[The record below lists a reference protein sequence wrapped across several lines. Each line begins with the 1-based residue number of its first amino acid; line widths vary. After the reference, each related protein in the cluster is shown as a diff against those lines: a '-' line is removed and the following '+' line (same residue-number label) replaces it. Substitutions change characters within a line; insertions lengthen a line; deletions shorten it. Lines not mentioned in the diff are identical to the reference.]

1 MAVVHAGSALHKA
14 PSWIHHVRHTPTVA
28 SPIKTLTDLAMASY
42 DAALNCARQPD
53 MPWVSTG
60 DVVLDNIVWRGFA
73 QSIESELDEAT
84 GILRAEPA
92 LAPLISE
99 GEESGMMIMRA
110 GGGASESFRNLV
122 YSLLLCASRQLYI
135 LRSDF
140 NEAAYVGSVLE
151 NYEELKR
158 AARGEQVRAY
168 RITGFSGIKLA
179 ENARV
184 ETPWGALYRAPDN
197 AGPFAPFMHNI
208 PVTTVILAQPQLQS
222 LVISRDP
229 DPQAPLADEEQLR
242 QALRVRQLLPL
253 AFALVT
259 VHSNLCAPLPT
270 FELVMFPF
278 GTGVGW
284 SNTPW
289 FFPVNIS
296 PVEPTAGQ
304 LVEVEVWSRRL
315 DQHYVENLAV
325 TGRRI
330 VSAIAQRADVTDS
343 LVDAVTAWESM
354 VGTGTETSFRV
365 TAALSRLLERDPK
378 KRLAFRKELGDIYS
392 YRSRAVHG
400 DPLDPANVTSRSAR
414 AIEIGLKALAEIYS
428 RSEDWLTAK
437 SNERADRLILEE

>member
-1 MAVVHAGSALHKA
+1 M
-14 PSWIHHVRHTPTVA
+14 A

-42 DAALNCARQPD
+42 EAARNSARSE
-53 MPWVSTG
+53 MFGISTG
-60 DVVLDNIVWRGFA
+60 DAVLDGIMKRDFA
-73 QSIESELDEAT
+73 ESIESHLEEAAYA
-84 GILRAEPA
+84 LQAEPA
-92 LAPLISE
+92 LATFTS
-99 GEESGMMIMRA
+99 GDQESGVMIMHP
-110 GGGASESFRNLV
+110 GGGFRQTFHNII
-122 YSLLLCASRQLYI
+122 YSLLLCASRQIYI

-140 NEAAYVGSVLE
+140 NEASFVGLVLE

-158 AARGEQVRAY
+158 AARGEQIRAY
-168 RITGFSGIKLA
+168 KITGFSGVKLV
-179 ENARV
+179 EGARV
-184 ETPWGALYRAPDN
+184 ETPWGALYAAPEHT
-197 AGPFAPFMHNI
+197 GPYALFMHNL
-208 PVTTVILAQPQLQS
+208 PETTTILARPQLQS
-222 LVISRDP
+222 VTISGEQQ
-229 DPQAPLADEEQLR
+229 PQMPSADEEQLR

-259 VHSNLCAPLPT
+259 VHNNLCAPLPT
-270 FELVMFPF
+270 FELIMLPF
-278 GTGVGW
+278 GSGIGW

-289 FFPVNIS
+289 FFPVNRA
-296 PVEPTAGQ
+296 PVEPTANQ

-365 TAALSRLLERDPK
+365 TAALSRLLEKDPK
-378 KRLAFRKELGDIYS
+378 KRSAFRKELGEIYG

-400 DPLDPANVTSRSAR
+400 DPLDPASVASRSTR
-414 AIEIGLKALAEIYS
+414 AIEVGLKALAEIYS

-437 SNERADRLILEE
+437 SNERADRLILED